1 MLYILGHAR
10 YKLDYLVCSIGER
23 TKLNLQEP
31 RVHFHPACTS
41 PSSSSTLKSAAAL
54 LGNANNARSRSS
66 VTRSVGFR
74 FLPRS
79 MVSQVSITCC
89 GDALSQSDFVE
100 KLLCNF
106 AQDKWITFCGNAMAF
121 ERVSS
126 VENLSRVEIGT
137 PFFSNHPRIIEITC
151 FAKGS
156 TFWIASP
163 HK

>member
-23 TKLNLQEP
+23 TKLNLQGP

-100 KLLCNF
+100 KMLCNF
-106 AQDKWITFCGNAMAF
+106 AHEKWITVCGNAAAF
-121 ERVSS
+121 HFECET
-126 VENLSRVEIGT
+126 VEHLSRGKIGN
-137 PFFSNHPRIIEITC
+137 PFMPNHP
-151 FAKGS
+151 
-156 TFWIASP
+156 
-163 HK
+163 